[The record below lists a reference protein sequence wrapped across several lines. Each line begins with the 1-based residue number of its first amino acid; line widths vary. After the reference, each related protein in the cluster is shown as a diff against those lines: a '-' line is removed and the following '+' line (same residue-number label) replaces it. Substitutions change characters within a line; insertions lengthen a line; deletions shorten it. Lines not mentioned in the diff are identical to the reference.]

1 MEKREEPRYKIDAAA
16 EVRYGTNTIDARAVE
31 ISAHGVRIE
40 STSSLKI
47 GIKVEVT
54 LFFKKPERFFG
65 KVQWVFT
72 EVGKGGLNY
81 KMGIYCEEGGLI
93 TDNGP

>member
-1 MEKREEPRYKIDAAA
+1 MEKREEPRYKIDATA
-16 EVRYGTNTIDARAVE
+16 EVRYRNNIIAARAVE
-31 ISAHGVRIE
+31 ISAHGLRIE
-40 STSSLKI
+40 STSSLRP

-54 LFFKKPERFFG
+54 LFLKKTERFFG
-65 KVQWVFT
+65 IIQWVLT